1 MLGYF
6 HRIREYHRDI
16 RLYLIY
22 TFLANVSIGV
32 FALAFNLYLYE
43 IELREDF
50 IGIFNALQTAAIAG
64 TALLMGRIIPRI
76 GIWRVVTFGFM
87 SFLIVSLGL
96 SVSTNPALLLVLA
109 VFYGS
114 GMAFVFTQVMPFI
127 VELTRTRQRQEVA
140 TIVMSIT
147 SLSTTVGS
155 LLGGWTPRIAAWT
168 LGFDFPSV
176 GVYRTALVIGIVLA
190 AFALVPLFLMSEQRK
205 RSTPAQSD
213 AHATQSGLQ
222 EHTPTQVRRHMI
234 VFVAVGGLMAL
245 GSAAV
250 LPFYNVYLSSIGA
263 GPGLIGLVFAGAWT
277 VAAFTGLS
285 APYLSRKLGNQLASS
300 LIRVAPMPIYLLLI
314 PFGVVPIAIM
324 AHLIRVS
331 SISISWTMEG
341 AYISEILP
349 GRARYAIFGYR
360 SAAWNIGW
368 AVSSLVFGALIVS
381 YGYGP
386 SFAAMVFFNV
396 AAMALYYFYFRGI
409 NPAPVTDEQ
418 PPEATADAPPGVH
431 LLADSDAPESLNLE
445 PGTRHPVLVVS
456 DDATAS
462 ERRPDET

>member
-16 RLYLIY
+16 RLYLLY

-32 FALAFNLYLYE
+32 FGLAFNLYLYE
-43 IELREDF
+43 LNLREDF

-64 TALLMGRIIPRI
+64 TALLMGRMISRV

-155 LLGGWTPRIAAWT
+155 LLGGWTPRLAAW
-168 LGFDFPSV
+168 LFGFDFPSV
-176 GVYRTALVIGIVLA
+176 GVFRTALILGIALA
-190 AFALVPLFLMSEQRK
+190 AFALIPLFLMSEQRK
-205 RSTPAQSD
+205 RATPAHAD
-213 AHATQSGLQ
+213 AHATQAGLPMQ
-222 EHTPTQVRRHMI
+222 TPAQVRRHMI

-250 LPFYNVYLSSIGA
+250 LPFFNVYLSEIGA
-263 GPGLIGLVFAGAWT
+263 SPGVIGLVFAGAWT
-277 VAAFTGLS
+277 VAAVTGLS
-285 APYLSRKLGNQLASS
+285 APYLSRKLGNQFASS
-300 LIRVAPMPIYLLLI
+300 LIRVLPMPIYLLLI
-314 PFGVVPIAIM
+314 PFGVVPIAIL
-324 AHLIRVS
+324 AHLMRVS
-331 SISISWTMEG
+331 SISISWAMEG
-341 AYISEILP
+341 SYISEILP

-368 AVSSLVFGALIVS
+368 AVSSLVFGAVIVS

-386 SFAAMVFFNV
+386 SFAAMAVFNI
-396 AAMALYYFYFRGI
+396 AAMGLYFGYFRNF
-409 NPAPVTDEQ
+409 NPPRVSEEPPTEEAAPLPAVRVLA
-418 PPEATADAPPGVH
+418 EA
-431 LLADSDAPESLNLE
+431 DAPESLELE

-456 DDATAS
+456 DEAAVEG
-462 ERRPDET
+462 ERRVNET